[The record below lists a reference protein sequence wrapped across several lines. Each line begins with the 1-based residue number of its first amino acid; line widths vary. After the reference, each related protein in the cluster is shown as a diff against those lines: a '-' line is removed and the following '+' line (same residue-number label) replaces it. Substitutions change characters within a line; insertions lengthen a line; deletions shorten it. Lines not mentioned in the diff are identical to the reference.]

1 MVNDLGS
8 MDDLELMPLGGGYM
22 VRRERLMN
30 ELIAKGRKAG
40 IVVLYAP
47 DGFGKTSVL
56 LQYTHEVKCDPTRG
70 PVRIIEADRATGRE
84 VFMQLEV
91 VTEELKDKPHS
102 LIAIDNVPNLDQ
114 HDTEDL
120 IDRIRGLRAMGIGVF
135 ISCRPSNRQLIHGL
149 GDSVKINAQMLK
161 VHAYEYSAWASA
173 FSISTS
179 LDFYQLTQGVPEL
192 VSALQTGLYGQGD
205 VAGLLENEI
214 VNVYGAALVD
224 LASLDNNALFC
235 VACLMVLMGEGN
247 IAELEA
253 CGVRLSMVD
262 QSYFVR
268 DYPIF
273 GLDPAERSFTCLGT
287 EDNGRLRLRKL
298 VAEVHPELVPRAA
311 RILLKAGRCDAA
323 MDLADAFLYRE
334 AVLELA
340 GQYGVDLALTGHGAD
355 ICRAALGTIDAD
367 DPAPEPT
374 PAEALGVYLA
384 AVSVSNTKLARYMA
398 SVIERGGRTGGLRNR
413 PCFMEGGPDTD
424 GCLLWGQRAWAP
436 YEPGRARNRDVPHRA
451 RHAVRAYRGQALSD
465 RAGR

>member
-30 ELIAKGRKAG
+30 ELLAKGRKAG

-120 IDRIRGLRAMGIGVF
+120 IDRIRGLRAMGVGVF

-235 VACLMVLMGEGN
+235 VACLMILMGEGN

-298 VAEVHPELVPRAA
+298 VAEVRPELVPRAA

-323 MDLADAFLYRE
+323 MGLADAFLDRD

-340 GQYGVDLALTGHGAD
+340 GQYGVDLALTGHGGRYLPSSAGHD
-355 ICRAALGTIDAD
+355 RCRGSGSRANACRGAWRIS
-367 DPAPEPT
+367 
-374 PAEALGVYLA
+374 GSGQRVQY
-384 AVSVSNTKLARYMA
+384 KARSLYGIGHRA
-398 SVIERGGRTGGLRNR
+398 RGRTGGLRNR

-424 GCLLWGQRAWAP
+424 GCLLWGQRAWAS
-436 YEPGRARNRDVPHRA
+436 YEPDRARNRDIPYRTRYV
-451 RHAVRAYRGQALSD
+451 VRAYRGQALPD